1 MRKKFNFIMI
11 GIIMVSI
18 FSITA
23 CGSKAKKSYDNDKVV
38 KSFTEESRD
47 TSLDGILDGDV
58 YINDVFNIKFDAKV
72 ANMEMVDDQELSAM
86 HISHGDYS
94 IRMEANSSDS
104 GKTVSFKIL
113 EDSTDI
119 KSYIDEEI
127 DVIKDDNKG
136 LGDENIK
143 VESNTLNF
151 LGEDAPCLN
160 SVLTSGSVKYYHT
173 EVFLQSGNH
182 VAVIEVNTTDEQVED
197 CLNAFTKAD

>member
-47 TSLDGILDGDV
+47 TSLDGILDG
-58 YINDVFNIKFDAKV
+58 
-72 ANMEMVDDQELSAM
+72 EVDDQELSAM

-127 DVIKDDNKG
+127 AVIKDDNKG

-151 LGEDAPCLN
+151 LGEDVPCLN